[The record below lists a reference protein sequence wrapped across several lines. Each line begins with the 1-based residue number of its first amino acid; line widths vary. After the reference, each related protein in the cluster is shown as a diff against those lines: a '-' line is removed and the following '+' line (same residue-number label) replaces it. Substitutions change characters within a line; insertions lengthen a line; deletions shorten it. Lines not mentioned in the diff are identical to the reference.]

1 MRPRWWKRFCKQFFH
16 AKNISGAGKLY
27 FFGRVIIKGNTTP
40 PLSLPTKGIKVI
52 TNRIAISLGVMIVV
66 FFIADGVIYDWQM
79 SLFLGRK
86 FAALTEYI
94 KFWR

>member
-1 MRPRWWKRFCKQFFH
+1 MTAPVYW
-16 AKNISGAGKLY
+16 L
-27 FFGRVIIKGNTTP
+27 
-40 PLSLPTKGIKVI
+40 TKGIKAI
-52 TNRIAISLGVMIVV
+52 TNRIAIILGIMIFG
-66 FFIADGVIYDWQM
+66 FFIADGIIYDWQM

>member
-1 MRPRWWKRFCKQFFH
+1 MKAP
-16 AKNISGAGKLY
+16 
-27 FFGRVIIKGNTTP
+27 V
-40 PLSLPTKGIKVI
+40 SLPAKGINAI
-52 TNRIAISLGVMIVV
+52 SNRIAIFLGVMIIG
-66 FFIADGVIYDWQM
+66 FFIADGIIYDWQM

>member
-1 MRPRWWKRFCKQFFH
+1 MVLQQMGLLAPHGQQCDRTH
-16 AKNISGAGKLY
+16 AAIN
-27 FFGRVIIKGNTTP
+27 KGT
-40 PLSLPTKGIKVI
+40 IAI
-52 TNRIAISLGVMIVV
+52 TNRIAIILGVMIFG
-66 FFIADGVIYDWQM
+66 FFIADGINYDWQM